1 MRPSTFA
8 SAWPERQE
16 IPVAVDPEENVSL
29 MNDLIVVNQYF
40 RHEAGHVRSDGDDVC
55 SNAPVARPGL
65 KLIVNPK
72 LPPGEHGETGK
83 NNGRRIARKAKKIA
97 FHE

>member
-29 MNDLIVVNQYF
+29 MSDLIVVNQYF

-55 SNAPVARPGL
+55 
-65 KLIVNPK
+65 
-72 LPPGEHGETGK
+72 
-83 NNGRRIARKAKKIA
+83 
-97 FHE
+97 